1 MKKIAIVVGTRPE
14 VIKMAPVVFA
24 LRESKTLEPVL
35 LSTGQHREML
45 DQALVAF
52 DLTPDF
58 DLGLM
63 QPGQTLPGLTSRA
76 IDAVTKFIKEQQP
89 DAILVQGDTSTV
101 LAGAMAAFFSD
112 VPVGHIEAGLRTGN
126 MRSPFP
132 EEMNRRL
139 TSPLAKWHF
148 CPTEGSRENLVKE
161 AIAEGDCYV
170 TGNTVVDS
178 LLWIRD
184 KQERSGVNAA
194 DVAARL
200 KIPESFAAKYL
211 QASTSVPTSTPKL
224 QLPTDEVS
232 NLSSAINNLPSNEQS
247 SFILVTGHRR
257 ESFGGGFERMCQAIN
272 ELTKRHPGVGVLYP
286 VHLNPLVQEPVNRIL
301 GGNPAI
307 QLCSPA
313 GYEDFVWLMNQ
324 AKFILSDSGGVQ
336 EEAPSLGKPVLV
348 MRETTERPE
357 GVTAGTCRL
366 VGTDPEKIL
375 GESAILL
382 NDPAAYASRSSLQNP
397 YGDGSAAKAIVRVLE
412 NSFAASDEKS

>member
-1 MKKIAIVVGTRPE
+1 MRRIAIVVGTRPE

-45 DQALVAF
+45 DQALAAF

-101 LAGAMAAFFSD
+101 LAGAMAAFFAN

-148 CPTEGSRENLVKE
+148 CPTEGSKENLVKE
-161 AIAEGDCYV
+161 AIAECDCYV

-200 KIPESFAAKYL
+200 EIPEEFTDKYL
-211 QASTSVPTSTPKL
+211 
-224 QLPTDEVS
+224 
-232 NLSSAINNLPSNEQS
+232 SSSISNLPSDKVS
-247 SFILVTGHRR
+247 DFILVTGHRR
-257 ESFGGGFERMCQAIN
+257 ESFGGGFERMCEAID

-301 GGNPAI
+301 GKNPSV

-324 AKFILSDSGGVQ
+324 ARFILSDSGGVQ

-366 VGTDPEKIL
+366 VGTDPDKIL

-382 NDPAAYASRSSLQNP
+382 NDPAEYASRSSLQNP
-397 YGDGSAAKAIVRVLE
+397 YGDGRAAKAIVRVLE
-412 NSFAASDEKS
+412 NSFAASDE

>member
-1 MKKIAIVVGTRPE
+1 MRRIAIVVGTRPE

-24 LRESKTLEPVL
+24 LRESKALEPVL

-45 DQALVAF
+45 DQALAAF

-161 AIAEGDCYV
+161 AIAECDCYV

-184 KQERSGVNAA
+184 KQERNGVNAA

-200 KIPESFAAKYL
+200 EIPQEFTDKYL
-211 QASTSVPTSTPKL
+211 QASTSTPKTSTAEGP
-224 QLPTDEVS
+224 DFV
-232 NLSSAINNLPSNEQS
+232 
-247 SFILVTGHRR
+247 LVTGHRR
-257 ESFGGGFERMCQAIN
+257 ESFGGGFERMCEAIN

-301 GGNPAI
+301 GDNPAV

-382 NDPAAYASRSSLQNP
+382 NDPAEYASRSSLQNP
-397 YGDGSAAKAIVRVLE
+397 YGDGKSASKIVKILE
-412 NSFAASDEKS
+412 ADFEC

>member
-1 MKKIAIVVGTRPE
+1 MKKRVAIVVGTRPE

-24 LRESKTLEPVL
+24 LRESNLLEPVL

-45 DQALVAF
+45 DQALAAF
-52 DLTPDF
+52 DLVPDF

-76 IDAVTKFIKEQQP
+76 IETVTQFIADQNP
-89 DAILVQGDTSTV
+89 AAILVQGDTSTV
-101 LAGAMAAFFSD
+101 LAGAMASYFAN

-148 CPTEGSRENLVKE
+148 CPTEGSKDNLVRE
-161 AIAEGDCYV
+161 AIPESSCHV

-178 LLWIRD
+178 LLWIRE
-184 KQERSGVNAA
+184 KQEQSGVNPKE
-194 DVAARL
+194 VAARL
-200 KIPESFAAKYL
+200 KIPKEFAEKYL
-211 QASTSVPTSTPKL
+211 QTATSTPKL
-224 QLPTDEVS
+224 QLKTDEVH
-232 NLSSAINNLPSNEQS
+232 P
-247 SFILVTGHRR
+247 FILVTGHRR
-257 ESFGGGFERMCQAIN
+257 ESFGGGFERMCEAIN

-286 VHLNPLVQEPVNRIL
+286 VHLNPMVQEPVNRIL
-301 GGNPAI
+301 GNNPAV

-313 GYEDFVWLMNQ
+313 GYEDFVWLMSKV
-324 AKFILSDSGGVQ
+324 KFILSDSGGVQ

-366 VGTDPEKIL
+366 VGTDLEKIL
-375 GESAILL
+375 SESAILL

-397 YGDGSAAKAIVRVLE
+397 YGDGNAATKIVKILE
-412 NSFAASDEKS
+412 ASFEC

>member
-1 MKKIAIVVGTRPE
+1 MGKIVIVVGTRPE

-45 DQALVAF
+45 DQALAAF

-63 QPGQTLPGLTSRA
+63 QPGQTLPELTARA
-76 IDAVTKFIKEQQP
+76 IEAVTKFIDEQKP
-89 DAILVQGDTSTV
+89 AAILVQGDTSTV
-101 LAGAMAAFFSD
+101 LSGAMAAFFAN

-148 CPTEGSRENLVKE
+148 CPTEGSKANLVRE
-161 AIAEGDCYV
+161 AIPESSCHV

-178 LLWIRD
+178 LLWIRE
-184 KQERSGVNAA
+184 KQDRSGVNPKE
-194 DVAARL
+194 VAARL
-200 KIPESFAAKYL
+200 KIPEEFAEKYL
-211 QASTSVPTSTPKL
+211 QTSTPAPYRTSTPKL
-224 QLPTDEVS
+224 QLKTDEISDFV
-232 NLSSAINNLPSNEQS
+232 
-247 SFILVTGHRR
+247 LVTGHRR
-257 ESFGGGFERMCQAIN
+257 ESFGGGFERMCEAIN

-301 GGNPAI
+301 GNNPAV

-313 GYEDFVWLMNQ
+313 GYEDFVWLMSQ

-375 GESAILL
+375 AESAILL

-397 YGDGSAAKAIVRVLE
+397 YGDGSAATKIRKILE
-412 NSFAASDEKS
+412 ASFEC

>member
-1 MKKIAIVVGTRPE
+1 MKKKIVIVVGTRPE

-24 LRESKTLEPVL
+24 LRESETLEPVL

-45 DQALVAF
+45 DQALAAF

-76 IDAVTKFIKEQQP
+76 IEAVTKFIEEQEP

-101 LAGAMAAFFSD
+101 LAGAMAAFFAN

-148 CPTEGSRENLVKE
+148 CPTSGSKDNLVNE
-161 AIAEGDCYV
+161 AIAESDIYV

-178 LLWIRD
+178 LLWIRE
-184 KQERSGVNAA
+184 KQESAGVQSAE
-194 DVAARL
+194 VAKRL
-200 KIPESFAAKYL
+200 EIPQAFAGRYL
-211 QASTSVPTSTPKL
+211 QTSTTPASTSTE
-224 QLPTDEVS
+224 DEVHD
-232 NLSSAINNLPSNEQS
+232 
-247 SFILVTGHRR
+247 FILVTGHRR
-257 ESFGGGFERMCQAIN
+257 ESFGGGFENMCNAID
-272 ELTKRHPGVGVLYP
+272 ELTKRHPGVGILYP

-301 GGNPAI
+301 GNNPAV

-366 VGTDPEKIL
+366 VGTDPDKIL
-375 GESAILL
+375 SESAILL
-382 NDPAAYASRSSLQNP
+382 SDPSAYAERSSLKNP
-397 YGDGSAAKAIVRVLE
+397 YGDGTAAKAIVRVLE
-412 NSFAASDEKS
+412 ESFALL

>member
-1 MKKIAIVVGTRPE
+1 MKKIAIVIGTRPE

-45 DQALVAF
+45 DQALAAF

-63 QPGQTLPGLTSRA
+63 QPGQTLPGLTARA
-76 IDAVTKFIKEQQP
+76 IEAVTKFIEEEKP

-101 LAGAMAAFFSD
+101 LAGAMASFFAN

-148 CPTEGSRENLVKE
+148 CPTGGSKDNLVRE
-161 AIAEGDCYV
+161 AIAESDCYV

-184 KQERSGVNAA
+184 KQERSGVNAV

-200 KIPESFAAKYL
+200 EIPESFANKYL
-211 QASTSVPTSTPKL
+211 QASTSTPNTSTDPV
-224 QLPTDEVS
+224 PAFV
-232 NLSSAINNLPSNEQS
+232 
-247 SFILVTGHRR
+247 LVTGHRR
-257 ESFGGGFERMCQAIN
+257 ESFGGGFERMCEAIN

-301 GGNPAI
+301 GDNPAV

-357 GVTAGTCRL
+357 GVSAGTCRL

-375 GESAILL
+375 RESAILL
-382 NDPAAYASRSSLQNP
+382 NDPAEYASRSALQNP
-397 YGDGSAAKAIVRVLE
+397 YGDGE
-412 NSFAASDEKS
+412 AASKIVKILEVSFESV

>member
-24 LRESKTLEPVL
+24 LRESPSLEPIL

-45 DQALVAF
+45 DQALAAF

-76 IDAVTKFIKEQQP
+76 IEAVTKFIDQQSP

-101 LAGAMAAFFSD
+101 LAGAMAAFFAN

-148 CPTEGSRENLVKE
+148 CPTEGSIENLVRE
-161 AIAEGDCYV
+161 AIAESDCYV

-184 KQERSGVNAA
+184 KQKKLGVDAA
-194 DVAARL
+194 DVAGRL
-200 KIPESFAAKYL
+200 KIPQSFAAKYL
-211 QASTSVPTSTPKL
+211 EASTSTAEGPAFV
-224 QLPTDEVS
+224 
-232 NLSSAINNLPSNEQS
+232 
-247 SFILVTGHRR
+247 LVTGHRR
-257 ESFGGGFERMCQAIN
+257 ESFGGGFERMCEAID
-272 ELTKRHPGVGVLYP
+272 ELTKQHPGIGVLYP

-301 GGNPAI
+301 GENPSV

-366 VGTDPEKIL
+366 VGTDTEKIL
-375 GESAILL
+375 SESAILL
-382 NDPAAYASRSSLQNP
+382 NDHEAYASRSSLQNP
-397 YGDGSAAKAIVRVLE
+397 YGDGRAAKAIVRVLE
-412 NSFAASDEKS
+412 QSFSASDE

>member
-1 MKKIAIVVGTRPE
+1 MKKKIVIVVGTRPE
-14 VIKMAPVVFA
+14 VIKMVPVVFA
-24 LRESKTLEPVL
+24 LRESATLEPIL

-45 DQALVAF
+45 DQALAAF

-63 QPGQTLPGLTSRA
+63 RPGQTLPGLTARA
-76 IDAVTKFIKEQQP
+76 IEAVTQFIDEQKP
-89 DAILVQGDTSTV
+89 AAFLVQGDTSTV
-101 LAGAMAAFFSD
+101 VSGAMAAFLAN

-148 CPTEGSRENLVKE
+148 CPTEGAKNNLVRE
-161 AIAEGDCYV
+161 AISDSSCHV

-178 LLWIRD
+178 LLWIRE
-184 KQERSGVNAA
+184 KQERSGVNPKE
-194 DVAARL
+194 VAARL
-200 KIPESFAAKYL
+200 KIPKDFAEKYL
-211 QASTSVPTSTPKL
+211 QTSISPPVPTSTPKP
-224 QLPTDEVS
+224 QLKLDEIS
-232 NLSSAINNLPSNEQS
+232 D
-247 SFILVTGHRR
+247 FILVTGHRR
-257 ESFGGGFERMCQAIN
+257 ESFGGGFERMCEAIN

-301 GGNPAI
+301 GGNPAV

-313 GYEDFVWLMNQ
+313 GYEDFVWLMSK

-375 GESAILL
+375 TESAILL
-382 NDPAAYASRSSLQNP
+382 NDPTAYASRSSLQNP
-397 YGDGSAAKAIVRVLE
+397 YGNGHAAKAIVRVLE
-412 NSFAASDEKS
+412 ASFAASDE

>member
-45 DQALVAF
+45 DQALAAF

-63 QPGQTLPGLTSRA
+63 QPGQTLPGLTARA
-76 IDAVTKFIKEQQP
+76 IEAVTRFIDEQDP

-101 LAGAMAAFFSD
+101 LAGAMAAFFAN

-148 CPTEGSRENLVKE
+148 CPTEGSKDNLVRE
-161 AIAEGDCYV
+161 AIAESDCYV
-170 TGNTVVDS
+170 TGNTVIDS
-178 LLWIRD
+178 LLWIRN
-184 KQERSGVNAA
+184 KQERSGVNAS

-200 KIPESFAAKYL
+200 EIPESFAAKYL
-211 QASTSVPTSTPKL
+211 QASTSTPQTS
-224 QLPTDEVS
+224 TDEVYDFV
-232 NLSSAINNLPSNEQS
+232 LA
-247 SFILVTGHRR
+247 TGHRR
-257 ESFGGGFERMCQAIN
+257 ESFGGGFERMCEAIN

-301 GGNPAI
+301 GDNPSV

-313 GYEDFVWLMNQ
+313 GYEDFVWLMSQ

-375 GESAILL
+375 KESAILL

-397 YGDGSAAKAIVRVLE
+397 YGDGKAATKIVEILE
-412 NSFAASDEKS
+412 ADFQC